1 MHLSARARG
10 IQPSVTI
17 TIDTRAKELKAAGEQ
32 VINLSAGEPDFPT
45 PRHVREAAVAA
56 IEAGFTRYTPAAGIA
71 ELRRAIVEK
80 HRRDNGVE
88 YAEDEIVV
96 SAGGK
101 HALFNAFMAICDP
114 GDQVIIPAPYWV
126 SYPEMVRLAGGEP
139 VIIETGPE
147 TGFKLTPEALRR
159 ALGPRSRALILNSPS
174 NPTGTVYTRQELDE
188 LAAVAAGAGL
198 WMVTDELYEHLI
210 YEGEHVSVAA
220 LRPEYRERVI
230 LVNGVSKAYAMTGWR
245 IGWAAAPRPVAKAMA
260 AIQSQATS
268 SVNSI
273 AQKAAVAALTGP
285 QDDVAAMREEYRRR
299 RDLLVDGL
307 ARLPGIQVQRP
318 AGAFY
323 VYPSV
328 QGVIGRRLAGRTI
341 TDDLVLAEVLLEETR
356 IAVVPGTAFGTP
368 GFLRLSYA
376 TSRSDLEEALRRLGR
391 LLEGAA

>member
-17 TIDTRAKELKAAGEQ
+17 TIDARAKELKAAGEQ

-45 PRHVREAAVAA
+45 PRHVREAAKAA
-56 IEAGFTRYTPAAGIA
+56 IDAGFTRYTPAAGIA
-71 ELRRAIVEK
+71 ELRRAIAQK
-80 HRRDNGVE
+80 HRRDNGLE

-101 HALFNAFMAICDP
+101 HALFNAFMAICDS

-139 VIIETGPE
+139 VIVETGPE

-159 ALGPRSRALILNSPS
+159 ALTPRSRALVLNSPS
-174 NPTGTVYTRQELDE
+174 NPTGTVYTRQELDD
-188 LAAVAAGAGL
+188 LAAVAAEAGL

-230 LVNGVSKAYAMTGWR
+230 LINGVSKAYAMTGWR
-245 IGWAAAPRPVAKAMA
+245 IGWAAAPRPVARAMA

-285 QDDVAAMREEYRRR
+285 QDDVAAMRDEYRQR
-299 RDLLVDGL
+299 RDLLVEGL
-307 ARLPGIQVQRP
+307 SRLPGVEVLRP

-328 QGVIGRRLAGRTI
+328 RGLLGREIGGRRAG
-341 TDDLVLAEVLLEETR
+341 DDVALAEVLLEAAR

-368 GFLRLSYA
+368 GYLRLSYA
-376 TSRSDLEEALRRLGR
+376 TSRSDLEEALRRLER
-391 LLEGAA
+391 LLEGA

>member
-17 TIDTRAKELKAAGEQ
+17 AIDTRAKALQDAGER

-45 PRHVREAAVAA
+45 PRHVCAAAVAA

-71 ELRRAIVEK
+71 ELRRAIADK
-80 HRRDNGVE
+80 HRRDNGVA

-96 SAGGK
+96 SSGGK

-139 VIIETGPE
+139 VIVETGPE

-159 ALGPRSRALILNSPS
+159 ALGPRSRAVVVNSPN
-174 NPTGTVYTRQELDE
+174 NPTGAVYTREELDA
-188 LAAVAAGAGL
+188 LAAVAAEADL
-198 WMVTDELYEHLI
+198 WIVTDELYEHLI
-210 YEGEHVSVAA
+210 YEGQHVSIAA
-220 LRPEYRERVI
+220 LRPEYRQRTI
-230 LVNGVSKAYAMTGWR
+230 LINGVSKAYAMTGWR

-268 SVNSI
+268 AVNSI

-299 RDLLVDGL
+299 RDLLVEGL
-307 ARLPGIQVQRP
+307 SNLPGIAVERP

-328 QGVIGRRLAGRTI
+328 RGLLGREIGGRRV
-341 TDDLVLAEVLLEETR
+341 DDDVALAEVLLEAAR

-368 GFLRLSYA
+368 GYLRLSYA
-376 TSRSDLEEALRRLGR
+376 TARSDLEEALRRLGQ
-391 LLEGAA
+391 LLGGA

>member
-17 TIDTRAKELKAAGEQ
+17 AIDTRAKALQDAGER

-45 PRHVREAAVAA
+45 PRHVCAAAVAA

-71 ELRRAIVEK
+71 ELRRAIAEK
-80 HRRDNGVE
+80 HRRDNGVA

-96 SAGGK
+96 SSGGK

-139 VIIETGPE
+139 VIVETGPE

-159 ALGPRSRALILNSPS
+159 ALGPRSRAVVVNSPN
-174 NPTGTVYTRQELDE
+174 NPTGAVYTREELDA
-188 LAAVAAGAGL
+188 LAAVAAEADL
-198 WMVTDELYEHLI
+198 WIVTDELYEHLI
-210 YEGEHVSVAA
+210 YEGQHVSIAA
-220 LRPEYRERVI
+220 LRPEYRQRTI
-230 LVNGVSKAYAMTGWR
+230 LINGVSKAYAMTGWR

-268 SVNSI
+268 AVNSI

-299 RDLLVDGL
+299 RDLLVEGL
-307 ARLPGIQVQRP
+307 SNLPGIAVERP

-328 QGVIGRRLAGRTI
+328 RGLLGREIGGRRV
-341 TDDLVLAEVLLEETR
+341 DDDVALAEVLLETAR

-368 GFLRLSYA
+368 GYLRLSYA
-376 TSRSDLEEALRRLGR
+376 TARSDLEEALRRLGQ
-391 LLEGAA
+391 LLGGA

>member
-1 MHLSARARG
+1 MHLSTRARG

-17 TIDTRAKELKAAGEQ
+17 TIDARAKELKAAGEQ

-45 PRHVREAAVAA
+45 PRHVREAAKAA
-56 IEAGFTRYTPAAGIA
+56 IDAGFTRYTPAAGIA
-71 ELRRAIVEK
+71 ELRRAIAEK
-80 HRRDNGVE
+80 HRRDNGLE

-139 VIIETGPE
+139 VIVETGPE
-147 TGFKLTPEALRR
+147 TGFKLAPEALRR
-159 ALGPRSRALILNSPS
+159 ALTPRSRALILNSPS

-188 LAAVAAGAGL
+188 LAAVAAEAGL

-230 LVNGVSKAYAMTGWR
+230 LINGVSKAYAMTGWR
-245 IGWAAAPRPVAKAMA
+245 IGWAAAPRPVARAMA

-285 QDDVAAMREEYRRR
+285 QDEVAAMREEYRQR
-299 RDLLVDGL
+299 RDLLVEGL
-307 ARLPGIQVQRP
+307 LRLPGIEVLRP

-328 QGVIGRRLAGRTI
+328 RGLLGRRLAGRTAG
-341 TDDLVLAEVLLEETR
+341 DDVALAELLLDAAR

-368 GFLRLSYA
+368 GYLRLSYA
-376 TSRSDLEEALRRLGR
+376 TSRSDLEEALRRLER
-391 LLEGAA
+391 LLEGA

>member
-17 TIDTRAKELKAAGEQ
+17 TIDARAKELKAAGEQ

-45 PRHVREAAVAA
+45 PRHVREAAKAA
-56 IEAGFTRYTPAAGIA
+56 IDAGFTRYTPAAGIA
-71 ELRRAIVEK
+71 ELRRAIAQK
-80 HRRDNGVE
+80 HRRDNGLE

-101 HALFNAFMAICDP
+101 HALFNAFMAICDS

-139 VIIETGPE
+139 VIVETGPE

-159 ALGPRSRALILNSPS
+159 ALTPRSRALILNSPS
-174 NPTGTVYTRQELDE
+174 NPTGTVYTRQELDD
-188 LAAVAAGAGL
+188 LAAVAAEAGL

-230 LVNGVSKAYAMTGWR
+230 LINGVSKAYAMTGWR
-245 IGWAAAPRPVAKAMA
+245 IGWAAAPRPVARAMA

-285 QDDVAAMREEYRRR
+285 QDDVAAMRDEYRQR
-299 RDLLVDGL
+299 RDLLVEGL
-307 ARLPGIQVQRP
+307 SRLPGVEVLRP

-328 QGVIGRRLAGRTI
+328 RGLLGREIGGRRAG
-341 TDDLVLAEVLLEETR
+341 DDVALAEVLLEAAR

-368 GFLRLSYA
+368 GYLRLSYA
-376 TSRSDLEEALRRLGR
+376 TSRSDLEEALRRLER
-391 LLEGAA
+391 LLEGA

>member
-17 TIDTRAKELKAAGEQ
+17 AIDTRAKALQDAGER

-45 PRHVREAAVAA
+45 PRHVCAAAVAA

-71 ELRRAIVEK
+71 ELRRAIAEK
-80 HRRDNGVE
+80 HRRDNGVA

-96 SAGGK
+96 SSGGK

-139 VIIETGPE
+139 VIVETGPE

-159 ALGPRSRALILNSPS
+159 ALGPRSRAVVVNSPN
-174 NPTGTVYTRQELDE
+174 NPTGAVYTREELDA
-188 LAAVAAGAGL
+188 LAAVAAEADL
-198 WMVTDELYEHLI
+198 WIVTDELYEHLI
-210 YEGEHVSVAA
+210 YEGEHVSIAA
-220 LRPEYRERVI
+220 LRPEYRQRTI
-230 LVNGVSKAYAMTGWR
+230 LINGVSKAYAMTGWR
-245 IGWAAAPRPVAKAMA
+245 IGWAAAPRPVAQAMA

-268 SVNSI
+268 AVNSM

-285 QDDVAAMREEYRRR
+285 QDDVAAMREEYRQR
-299 RDLLVDGL
+299 RDLLVEGL
-307 ARLPGIQVQRP
+307 SSLPGIAVERP

-328 QGVIGRRLAGRTI
+328 RGLLGREIGGRRV
-341 TDDLVLAEVLLEETR
+341 DDDVALAEVLLEAAR

-368 GFLRLSYA
+368 GYLRLSYA
-376 TSRSDLEEALRRLGR
+376 TARADLEEALRRLGQ
-391 LLEGAA
+391 LLGGA

>member
-17 TIDTRAKELKAAGEQ
+17 AIDTRAKALQDAGER

-45 PRHVREAAVAA
+45 PRHVCAAAVAA

-71 ELRRAIVEK
+71 ELRRAIADK
-80 HRRDNGVE
+80 HQRDNGVA

-96 SAGGK
+96 SSGGK

-139 VIIETGPE
+139 VIVETGPE

-159 ALGPRSRALILNSPS
+159 ALGPRSRAVVVNSPN
-174 NPTGTVYTRQELDE
+174 NPTGAVYTREELDA
-188 LAAVAAGAGL
+188 LAAVAAEADL
-198 WMVTDELYEHLI
+198 WIVTDELYEHLI
-210 YEGEHVSVAA
+210 YEGEHVSIAA
-220 LRPEYRERVI
+220 LRPEYRQRTI
-230 LVNGVSKAYAMTGWR
+230 LINGVSKAYAMTGWR

-268 SVNSI
+268 AVNSI

-299 RDLLVDGL
+299 RDLLVEGL
-307 ARLPGIQVQRP
+307 SNLPGIAVERP

-328 QGVIGRRLAGRTI
+328 RGLLGREIGGRRV
-341 TDDLVLAEVLLEETR
+341 DDDVALAEVLLEAAR

-368 GFLRLSYA
+368 GYLRLSYA
-376 TSRSDLEEALRRLGR
+376 TARSDLEEALRRLGK
-391 LLEGAA
+391 LLGGA

>member
-17 TIDTRAKELKAAGEQ
+17 TIDARAKELKAAGEH

-45 PRHVREAAVAA
+45 PEFVKRAGIAA
-56 IEAGFTRYTPAAGIA
+56 IEANFTRYTPAAGIR
-71 ELRRAIVEK
+71 ELRRAIADK

-96 SAGGK
+96 SSGGK

-139 VIIETGPE
+139 VIVPTEPD

-159 ALGPRSRALILNSPS
+159 ALGPRSRAVIINSPN
-174 NPTGTVYTRQELDE
+174 NPTGAVYTREELDA
-188 LAAVAAGAGL
+188 LAAVAAEAGL
-198 WMVTDELYEHLI
+198 WIVTDELYEHLI
-210 YEGEHVSVAA
+210 YEGEHVSIAA
-220 LRPEYRERVI
+220 LRPDYRERTI
-230 LVNGVSKAYAMTGWR
+230 LINGVSKAYAMTGWR
-245 IGWAAAPRPVAKAMA
+245 IGWSAAPRALSRAIA

-268 SVNSI
+268 AVNSI
-273 AQKAAVAALTGP
+273 AQKAALAALTGP
-285 QDDVAAMREEYRRR
+285 RDDIAAMRAEYRER
-299 RDLLVDGL
+299 RDLLLAGL
-307 ARLPGIQVQRP
+307 ERLPGVRAQRP

-323 VYPSV
+323 VFCSV
-328 QGVIGRRLAGRTI
+328 EGVLGRTLGGR
-341 TDDLVLAEVLLEETR
+341 TVADDVALAEVLLEEAR

-368 GFLRLSYA
+368 GYLRLSYA
-376 TSRSDLEEALRRLGR
+376 TSRQDLMAALRRLEQ
-391 LLEGAA
+391 LLA

>member
-45 PRHVREAAVAA
+45 PRHVREAAIAA

-71 ELRRAIVEK
+71 ELRRAIAEK

-96 SAGGK
+96 SSGGK
-101 HALFNAFMAICDP
+101 HALFNAFMAVCDP
-114 GDQVIIPAPYWV
+114 GDEVIIPAPYWV
-126 SYPEMVRLAGGEP
+126 SYPEMVRLAGGAP
-139 VIIETGPE
+139 VIVQTGPE

-159 ALGPRSRALILNSPS
+159 ALTPRSRALILNSPS
-174 NPTGTVYTRQELDE
+174 NPTGTVYTREELDA
-188 LAAVAAGAGL
+188 LAAVAAEAGL

-210 YEGEHVSVAA
+210 YEGEHVSIAA

-230 LVNGVSKAYAMTGWR
+230 LINGVSKAYAMTGWR

-285 QDDVAAMREEYRRR
+285 QDDVVAMREEYRRR
-299 RDLLVDGL
+299 RDLLVEGL
-307 ARLPGIQVQRP
+307 SRLPGIEVLRP

-328 QGVIGRRLAGRTI
+328 RGLLGRQIGGRRAG
-341 TDDLVLAEVLLEETR
+341 DDVALAEILLEAAR

-368 GFLRLSYA
+368 GYLRLSYA
-376 TSRSDLEEALRRLGR
+376 TSRTDLEEALRRLER
-391 LLEGAA
+391 LLGGA

>member
-17 TIDTRAKELKAAGEQ
+17 AIDTRAKALQDAGER

-45 PRHVREAAVAA
+45 PRHVCAAAVAA

-71 ELRRAIVEK
+71 ELRRAIADK
-80 HRRDNGVE
+80 HRRDNGVA

-96 SAGGK
+96 SSGGK

-139 VIIETGPE
+139 VIVETGPE

-159 ALGPRSRALILNSPS
+159 ALGPRSRAVVVNSPN
-174 NPTGTVYTRQELDE
+174 NPTGAVYTREELDA
-188 LAAVAAGAGL
+188 LAAVAAEADL
-198 WMVTDELYEHLI
+198 WIVTDELYEHLI
-210 YEGEHVSVAA
+210 YEGQHVSIAA
-220 LRPEYRERVI
+220 LRPEYRQRTI
-230 LVNGVSKAYAMTGWR
+230 LINGVSKAYAMTGWR

-268 SVNSI
+268 AVNSI

-299 RDLLVDGL
+299 RDLVVDGL
-307 ARLPGIQVQRP
+307 SRLPGIDVERP

-328 QGVIGRRLAGRTI
+328 RGLLGREIGGRRV
-341 TDDLVLAEVLLEETR
+341 DDDVALAEALLEAAR

-368 GFLRLSYA
+368 GYLRLSYA
-376 TSRSDLEEALRRLGR
+376 TARSDLEEALRRLGQ
-391 LLEGAA
+391 LLGGA

>member
-17 TIDTRAKELKAAGEQ
+17 AIDTRAKALKDAGEQ

-45 PRHVREAAVAA
+45 PRHVCEAAVAA

-71 ELRRAIVEK
+71 ELRRAIADK

-96 SAGGK
+96 SSGGK
-101 HALFNAFMAICDP
+101 HALFNAFMALCDP

-139 VIIETGPE
+139 VIVETGPE

-159 ALGPRSRALILNSPS
+159 ALGPRSRAVVLNSPN
-174 NPTGTVYTRQELDE
+174 NPTGAVYTREELDA
-188 LAAVAAGAGL
+188 LVAVAVEAGL
-198 WMVTDELYEHLI
+198 WIVTDELNEHLI
-210 YEGEHVSVAA
+210 DEGEHVSIAA
-220 LRPEYRERVI
+220 LRPEYRERTI
-230 LVNGVSKAYAMTGWR
+230 LINGVSKAYAMTGWR

-299 RDLLVDGL
+299 RDLVVDGL
-307 ARLPGIQVQRP
+307 SRLPGIDVERP

-328 QGVIGRRLAGRTI
+328 RGLLGREIGGRRV
-341 TDDLVLAEVLLEETR
+341 DDDVALAEALLEAAR

-368 GFLRLSYA
+368 GYLRLSYA
-376 TSRSDLEEALRRLGR
+376 TARSDLEEALRRLGQ
-391 LLEGAA
+391 LLGGA

>member
-17 TIDTRAKELKAAGEQ
+17 TIDARAKELKAAGEQ

-45 PRHVREAAVAA
+45 PRHVREAAKAA
-56 IEAGFTRYTPAAGIA
+56 IDAGFTRYTPAAGIA
-71 ELRRAIVEK
+71 ELRRAIAQK
-80 HRRDNGVE
+80 HRRDNGLE

-101 HALFNAFMAICDP
+101 HALFNAFMAICDS

-139 VIIETGPE
+139 VIVETGPE

-159 ALGPRSRALILNSPS
+159 ALTPRSRALVLNSPS
-174 NPTGTVYTRQELDE
+174 NPTGTVYTRQELDD
-188 LAAVAAGAGL
+188 LAAVAAEAGL

-230 LVNGVSKAYAMTGWR
+230 LINGVSKAYAMTGWR
-245 IGWAAAPRPVAKAMA
+245 IGWAAAPRPVARAMA

-285 QDDVAAMREEYRRR
+285 QDEVAAMRDEYRQR
-299 RDLLVDGL
+299 RDLLVEGL
-307 ARLPGIQVQRP
+307 SRLPGVEVLRP

-328 QGVIGRRLAGRTI
+328 RGLLGREIGGRRAG
-341 TDDLVLAEVLLEETR
+341 DDVALAEVLLEAAR

-368 GFLRLSYA
+368 GYLRLSYA
-376 TSRSDLEEALRRLGR
+376 TSRSDLEEALRRLER
-391 LLEGAA
+391 LLEGA